1 MACPAGLQS
10 AGRGTRDAGVWAG
23 TQHAPRVPPHTHSIL
38 PACTRALRGRWAAR
52 TSPPRETLA
61 GDPRQELRALRPEA
75 ETPSSTAPHHPFA
88 AWAPLEGWS

>member
-1 MACPAGLQS
+1 MRECGLGLS
-10 AGRGTRDAGVWAG
+10 T
-23 TQHAPRVPPHTHSIL
+23 HPESPPHTQSIS
-38 PACTRALRGRWAAR
+38 PACTTALRGRWVAH

-61 GDPRQELRALRPEA
+61 GDPRQELRAVRPEA